1 MNARA
6 DRRLADVKAI
16 RGTDKVA
23 RCNNREEGSSQF
35 GIHWQLL

>member
-1 MNARA
+1 
-6 DRRLADVKAI
+6 VKSI

-35 GIHWQLL
+35 GVHWQLP